1 MRRRPPRSTRTYT
14 LFPYTTLFRSADIPA
29 MPMHD
34 LDSIFD
40 DPHLVA
46 TGFFRTVEHPT
57 EGTLRTMRYP
67 STWSK
72 TQPGEQ
78 RPVPQQ
84 GEHSHELLREAG
96 YSDAEIAKM
105 MADRKSTRLNSS
117 H

>member
-1 MRRRPPRSTRTYT
+1 
-14 LFPYTTLFRSADIPA
+14 

-72 TQPGEQ
+72 TQPGVQ

-96 YSDAEIAKM
+96 YSVADIAKM
-105 MADRKSTRLNSS
+105 MDATEIGRAHVCTAVTNDYFVCFPLLDKQT
-117 H
+117 